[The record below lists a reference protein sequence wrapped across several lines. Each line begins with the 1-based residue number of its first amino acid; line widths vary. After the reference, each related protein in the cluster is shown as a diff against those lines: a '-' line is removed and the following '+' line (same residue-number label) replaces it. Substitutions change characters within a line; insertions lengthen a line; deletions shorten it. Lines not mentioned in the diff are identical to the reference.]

1 MRSRG
6 SRGDRASQPSYTR
19 ARRVDVA
26 GREIR
31 RHQPGL
37 RIFHRVGA
45 FQCRLEHAP
54 GACDVALL
62 QAHPAQLDT
71 HRRGGW
77 ITRDMRLQLTSCL
90 RDVALRA
97 KRARFLDRGGLVAQL
112 YVRQAEGHGA

>member
-6 SRGDRASQPSYTR
+6 SRGDRASQPSTR
-19 ARRVDVA
+19 ARAVSTLPAARSVA
-26 GREIR
+26 TNPACASFIESVRSSAASNTR
-31 RHQPGL
+31 
-37 RIFHRVGA
+37 
-45 FQCRLEHAP
+45 

-77 ITRDMRLQLTSCL
+77 IARDMRLQLTSCL

-97 KRARFLDRGGLVAQL
+97 KRARFLDRGGL
-112 YVRQAEGHGA
+112 